1 MAYIRKTTELIISD
15 DLREILQEM
24 QESSVIARLFLKK
37 RTAFEDLKE
46 NYVDYLSISR
56 EDRTKLSYLSVDRI
70 ERLEKSGEDLWTS
83 SSRFHARP
91 ASVIRKV
98 FNDISDRDIEIFNNV
113 YRAHIN
119 QLSFELKIVKGEDIR
134 KYYHA
139 PNYFHQS
146 SSLGAS
152 CMKYDNCQ
160 KYLNIYVDN
169 TDKISML
176 VMLDKRTNQLMGRSL
191 LWNLGDDKI
200 MDRIYTV
207 NDDELS
213 FHFKKW
219 ANENAY
225 LYKYEQ
231 KWNNTMMFES
241 NGKRLEKEIS
251 FKLEHFDY
259 SRYPYFDTFKF
270 LNIKNGMMYNYIPE
284 EKNNLRTLSDA
295 GGGYNAY
302 DIFAFDFILR
312 VFQHRGDTVRIN
324 YRDGVFITD
333 ENYRTHQSNVC
344 WSESN
349 NCYIITK
356 DSKYNESIDD
366 HLFIDELD
374 HLNNKTAID
383 ERMAYIKRREEERRK
398 RDEERRKRDVE
409 LRQRAASNENGG
421 VVAQP
426 EVSSEEPMFDFLD
439 IFRGGIPSSYLRTAL
454 RGTRRSA
461 VAEPINQEEISTEQ
475 ETEPLPHHHQNRIGV
490 DNTVSLVYDDYR
502 RTVLEYLG
510 EDTQSN
516 SQQINY

>member
-1 MAYIRKTTELIISD
+1 
-15 DLREILQEM
+15 
-24 QESSVIARLFLKK
+24 
-37 RTAFEDLKE
+37 
-46 NYVDYLSISR
+46 
-56 EDRTKLSYLSVDRI
+56 
-70 ERLEKSGEDLWTS
+70 
-83 SSRFHARP
+83 
-91 ASVIRKV
+91 
-98 FNDISDRDIEIFNNV
+98 
-113 YRAHIN
+113 
-119 QLSFELKIVKGEDIR
+119 
-134 KYYHA
+134 
-139 PNYFHQS
+139 
-146 SSLGAS
+146 
-152 CMKYDNCQ
+152 
-160 KYLNIYVDN
+160 
-169 TDKISML
+169 
-176 VMLDKRTNQLMGRSL
+176 
-191 LWNLGDDKI
+191 
-200 MDRIYTV
+200 
-207 NDDELS
+207 
-213 FHFKKW
+213 
-219 ANENAY
+219 
-225 LYKYEQ
+225 
-231 KWNNTMMFES
+231 
-241 NGKRLEKEIS
+241 
-251 FKLEHFDY
+251 
-259 SRYPYFDTFKF
+259 
-270 LNIKNGMMYNYIPE
+270 MYNYIPE